1 MGSFQ
6 GLSSDK
12 LHTEVRLKME
22 PDSMLLNRTMTIDAA
37 NLSAPTGRR
46 NLQTEVKRAL
56 EWAARAGSQNEQT
69 GFSAPFVCLPLL
81 PLPSIFVCV
90 LLFYL

>member
-6 GLSSDK
+6 GLSTGK
-12 LHTEVRLKME
+12 LYTEVRLKME
-22 PDSMLLNRTMTIDAA
+22 PDSMLLTRIRTIDAA
-37 NLSAPTGRR
+37 NLSAPTGHR

-69 GFSAPFVCLPLL
+69 GFSAPFVCLLL